1 MEPGNYYEDKS
12 KRQFVNQTKKNA
24 TQKTGQKENS
34 SEKWKDT
41 AKGVGTDLVVGVLGG
56 GLVAAAI
63 GKPALFVG
71 LAISGYGHYA
81 QNKMIS
87 ALGLGIMASGTM
99 SALNNKSEAP
109 VLSERVRA
117 FGEELKRKLF
127 LDKLLPSKVENLN
140 GPKSNVIKQPAPTPK
155 ASDFVKFQDQQQEKQ
170 AENPTHLNVV
180 REMQQESTTEEW
192 DFNERIY

>member
-24 TQKTGQKENS
+24 TQKTGQTENS

-63 GKPALFVG
+63 GKPALLVG

-99 SALNNKSEAP
+99 SALNSKAVAP
-109 VLSERVRA
+109 TLNERVRA

-127 LDKLLPSKVENLN
+127 LDKLLKTKVENLN
-140 GPKSNVIKQPAPTPK
+140 GLNPTVIKQPVQTPK
-155 ASDFVKFQDQQQEKQ
+155 ASDFVQYQEIQHEKP
-170 AENPTHLNVV
+170 AERPTNLNGM
-180 REMQQESTTEEW
+180 REEKESTTDDW